1 MREVLIAYCKMKSR
15 HDLQKKKYNII
26 SIRDLGIDE
35 GQNNDVTAVK
45 LHPFARDTPEW
56 LGEFIK
62 DVRIVKKLLKESCLF

>member
-45 LHPFARDTPEW
+45 LHPFARDTPE
-56 LGEFIK
+56 
-62 DVRIVKKLLKESCLF
+62 